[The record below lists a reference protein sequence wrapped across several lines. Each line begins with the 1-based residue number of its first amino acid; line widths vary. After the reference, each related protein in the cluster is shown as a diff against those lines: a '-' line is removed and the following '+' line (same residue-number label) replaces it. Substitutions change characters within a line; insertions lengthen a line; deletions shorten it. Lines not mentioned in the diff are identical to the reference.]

1 MEYALEEYIYDS
13 ERMILYRNSL
23 EQEKIDLLR
32 ELYKTNIYYDEIYD
46 RWLSSL
52 DSLSYKNHLNTQF
65 GICLTYNCQLRCTY
79 CGYSSQENNTTSLTL
94 TDIEA
99 FTIHIIK
106 NIKIKKM
113 LYNIQDK
120 LKVFFTGGGEP
131 TYDWLVFKS
140 VIEMIEHKCIENNI
154 EYSFDLTTNGLLS
167 NDKIKYIAE
176 HFDSVMVSFDGTP
189 NVHDNNRINT
199 RNSNGHK
206 IVVNTISKLTQ
217 CTKKPYVT
225 VRTTIWQYDFNK
237 MTEMADYIHSF
248 LGMSMN
254 GAYCQLFLLEEQKR
268 VLKHLQIN

>member
-140 VIEMIEHKCIENNI
+140 VIEMIEHKCIEI
-154 EYSFDLTTNGLLS
+154 TLS
-167 NDKIKYIAE
+167 IL
-176 HFDSVMVSFDGTP
+176 ST
-189 NVHDNNRINT
+189 
-199 RNSNGHK
+199 
-206 IVVNTISKLTQ
+206 
-217 CTKKPYVT
+217 
-225 VRTTIWQYDFNK
+225 
-237 MTEMADYIHSF
+237 
-248 LGMSMN
+248 
-254 GAYCQLFLLEEQKR
+254 
-268 VLKHLQIN
+268 